1 MNSNIYRCKFL
12 FIFFVCVT
20 LLSCGEKVIYDKL
33 LNVLKIQENVD
44 NKIKKK
50 ETGIFSYP
58 KFGFSFSLKKGKFN
72 GPFKIITQ
80 NNDTILYINFVNDK
94 INGYYQFI
102 DYRQKIMYPYNFI
115 FTTKYNK
122 FIKFYGKGYVSS
134 EEKKEG
140 YWIEPLGR
148 GSYISGKKEGYWE
161 EWDIE
166 GYILKKGM
174 YVNNQKEKLWKEDIP
189 FFNIYTEGIYI
200 NNKKEGIWIERDKDT
215 TYKLELLY
223 LNDRIKDTL
232 NKILP
237 YP

>member
-20 LLSCGEKVIYDKL
+20 LLSCGEKIIYDKF

-102 DYRQKIMYPYNFI
+102 D
-115 FTTKYNK
+115 
-122 FIKFYGKGYVSS
+122 
-134 EEKKEG
+134 
-140 YWIEPLGR
+140 
-148 GSYISGKKEGYWE
+148 
-161 EWDIE
+161 
-166 GYILKKGM
+166 
-174 YVNNQKEKLWKEDIP
+174 
-189 FFNIYTEGIYI
+189 
-200 NNKKEGIWIERDKDT
+200 
-215 TYKLELLY
+215 
-223 LNDRIKDTL
+223 
-232 NKILP
+232 
-237 YP
+237 